1 MTDVTVGMISPWS
14 YCVRLIF
21 CTMNAWNVSIR
32 SGMQF
37 GSVSRLIAPFVR
49 RRVRIASRLDTNRT
63 LTYGLAQGKW
73 KSQAPACSQ
82 RFPLWRFPMPLSL
95 TTLSLVASPVTLQEG
110 LKILE
115 RDDYRCQYCGLDGRA
130 SFENALVM
138 SVDFVVPRARKGK
151 KDPRNL
157 VACCR
162 PCNAIKGTRVYA
174 NLEEAKAFVLKNRE
188 ALRKTWGSKTARLA
202 ATA

>member
-1 MTDVTVGMISPWS
+1 V
-14 YCVRLIF
+14 
-21 CTMNAWNVSIR
+21 
-32 SGMQF
+32 
-37 GSVSRLIAPFVR
+37 
-49 RRVRIASRLDTNRT
+49 
-63 LTYGLAQGKW
+63 
-73 KSQAPACSQ
+73 
-82 RFPLWRFPMPLSL
+82 PLSL

-115 RDDYRCQYCGLDGRA
+115 RDGYCCQYCGLDGRA

-162 PCNAIKGTRVYA
+162 PCNAIKGTRVYT

-188 ALRKTWGSKTARLA
+188 ALRKTWGSKTARPMTNSLA
-202 ATA
+202 ASPSAA